1 MLIKQRTE
9 PVELKLLRFLNA
21 RMELSEKEKNIY
33 LNLEKGFKGE
43 LWFDNWLENLSG
55 EWLVLNDLLLE
66 SNNSVFQIDTLL
78 ITSEKIYLF
87 EIKNYEG
94 DFYIQGDKWYTIS
107 KSEIKNPIFQLERSG
122 MLFRGLLQELGF
134 SSPIESY
141 LIFVNPDFF
150 LYQTPLSLPIVS
162 LAQLNRFKNKLIMNE
177 GILKKR
183 HSKFAEQLVSICL
196 KESPYTRL
204 PEYNYDQLER
214 GVTCAYCYSLM
225 DSLTE
230 GEETIVC
237 KECGGKENVIS
248 AILRSTEEFKLL
260 FPDRKITTNE
270 IFEWCKGVKS
280 SRSIRRILSK
290 KYELI
295 KQGRSSYFEPNFSD
309 TK

>member
-9 PVELKLLRFLNA
+9 PEELKLLRFLNA
-21 RMELSEKEKNIY
+21 RMELSGKEKNIY
-33 LNLEKGFKGE
+33 LNLEKGLKGE
-43 LWFDNWLENLSG
+43 LWFDNWIENFSS
-55 EWLVLNDLLLE
+55 EWFVLNDLLLE

-78 ITSEKIYLF
+78 ITADKMYLF

-107 KSEIKNPIFQLERSG
+107 KSEIKNPILQLERSE
-122 MLFRGLLQELGF
+122 MLFRRLLQELGF

-150 LYQTPLSLPIVS
+150 LYQTPFNLPIVFLS
-162 LAQLNRFKNKLIMNE
+162 QLNRFKNKLIMNE

-204 PEYNYDQLER
+204 PKYNYDQLER

-230 GEETIVC
+230 GEEIIVC
-237 KECGGKENVIS
+237 KECGGKENVFS
-248 AILRSTEEFKLL
+248 AILRSTEEYKLL

-270 IFEWCKGVKS
+270 IFEWCRGVKS
-280 SRSIRRILSK
+280 SRSIRRILSE
-290 KYELI
+290 KYELKGHGKYSFFVHNQNDI
-295 KQGRSSYFEPNFSD
+295 N
-309 TK
+309 